1 MRNSAT
7 AGLGLSANIFGAA
20 SIRYIE
26 HFPRE
31 DVELLLDNSFIP
43 VAGGVHT
50 SQFGEGT
57 QTYEF
62 SRGALAIG
70 NFTQDGTPRIRELI
84 GTVENV
90 LAEDDDITVVP
101 FTTPADLGD
110 QIQAAY
116 DAFPTAEIFFVLDID
131 SVQTG
136 NNVGFPLAFQFVDF
150 NTAGTSFLAA
160 NGADPAP
167 ITDLTW
173 AMELSFIPALA
184 DPAE

>member
-1 MRNSAT
+1 M
-7 AGLGLSANIFGAA
+7 
-20 SIRYIE
+20 
-26 HFPRE
+26 P
-31 DVELLLDNSFIP
+31 
-43 VAGGVHT
+43 
-50 SQFGEGT
+50 
-57 QTYEF
+57 
-62 SRGALAIG
+62 
-70 NFTQDGTPRIRELI
+70 DGTPRIRDLI

-110 QIQAAY
+110 QIRAAY

-160 NGADPAP
+160 NGGNPVP

-173 AMELSFIPALA
+173 AMELSFIPAPA
-184 DPAE
+184 DPPE